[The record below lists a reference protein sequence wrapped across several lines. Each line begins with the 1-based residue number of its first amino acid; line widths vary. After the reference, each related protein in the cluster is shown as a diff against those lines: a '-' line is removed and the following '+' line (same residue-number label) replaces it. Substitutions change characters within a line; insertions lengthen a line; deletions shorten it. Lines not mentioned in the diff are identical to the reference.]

1 MRDELLHY
9 YERELTFIRRSVT
22 DFAER
27 YPEVAGR
34 LMIEEN
40 RCEDPHV
47 ERLIEAFSMLAAR
60 VQMRLS
66 DDFSD
71 VSEAL
76 LSVLYPHYLC
86 PIPSMTIVQLGANA
100 AQVPPQGL
108 EIERHAALHSKLVK
122 GVRCRFRTAYP
133 TKLWPLEVE
142 SVETTTTTHL
152 AGVVPGSARS
162 AVKIRLRS
170 VGNATFADM
179 ELDQLR
185 FFLDA
190 ESGVLHRI
198 HQLLLRDP
206 QGIVMQSGE
215 GGPAALLPASS
226 IRPVGLERDEGM
238 LEYPDESFVG
248 YRLLQEY
255 FAFPDKF
262 MFVEFKGLDQHSVRF
277 SGNTLDLYVL
287 LSETVGEIDVRMDAS
302 NLKLGC
308 VPAINLFPHQA
319 DPIRMTHKSIDY
331 AVVPDAR
338 ALDTFEV
345 YSVTDVSSTT
355 ADSAETVS
363 YDPIYRMR
371 HGRHEEEASAFWSLT
386 RRQSLRKGDDG
397 TDVSISLVDE
407 KLNPLVPPSQVLHVQ
422 VLASNR
428 DLPARLTF
436 GDPNGDFEVAGYPA
450 IKSIV
455 CLRSPT
461 RSLPPPAG
469 ASARW
474 RLISHL
480 ALNHLSL
487 TQQPGEDPDRALH
500 ALQEILK
507 LYDFTDS
514 PVTRQRIAGLVKMSS
529 RRTVRR
535 VGSGRD
541 SGFARGTEVAL
552 TFDPS
557 QYTGAGYFV
566 FATVLE
572 AFLGLYCSINS
583 FTQTVVRVT
592 RRDGVFK
599 RWPPRAGE
607 KRLL

>member
-9 YERELTFIRRSVT
+9 YERELTFIRRSVS

-60 VQMRLS
+60 VQLRLS

-100 AQVPPQGL
+100 AQIPAHGL
-108 EIERHAALHSKLVK
+108 EVERHAALHSKLVK

-133 TKLWPLEVE
+133 TKLWPIEVE
-142 SVETTTTTHL
+142 SVEITTTTSL
-152 AGVVPGSARS
+152 ASVVPGTARS
-162 AVKIRLRS
+162 ALKIRLRTMGS
-170 VGNATFADM
+170 ASFADIK
-179 ELDQLR
+179 LDQLR

-190 ESGVLHRI
+190 ESGVLHRL
-198 HQLLLRDP
+198 HELLLRDP
-206 QGIVMQSGE
+206 QGIALQSTE
-215 GGPAALLPASS
+215 GGPTAVLPASS
-226 IRPVGLERDEGM
+226 IRPVGFGRDEGM
-238 LEYPDESFVG
+238 LEYPEESFVG

-255 FAFPDKF
+255 FAFPGKF
-262 MFVEFKGLDQHSVRF
+262 MFVEFADLDQHHVKL

-287 LSETVGEIDVRMDAS
+287 LSETVGEIDVRLEAN

-331 AVVPDAR
+331 PVVPDAR
-338 ALDTFEV
+338 SLDTFEV
-345 YSVTDVSSTT
+345 YSITDVSSTT
-355 ADSAETVS
+355 ADSSETVN

-371 HGRHEEEASAFWSLT
+371 HGRRDEETTAFWSLT
-386 RRQSLRKGDDG
+386 RRQSMRKGDEG
-397 TDVSISLVDE
+397 SDVSISLVDE
-407 KLNPLVPPSQVLHVQ
+407 KLNPLVPPSQVLHTQ

-436 GDPNGDFEVAGYPA
+436 GDPGGDFEVAGYPA

-487 TQQPGEDPDRALH
+487 TQQPGEDPDRALG
-500 ALQEILK
+500 ALREILK

-514 PVTRQRIAGLVKMSS
+514 PVTRQRIAGLVRMNS

-541 SGFARGTEVAL
+541 SGFARGTEVDL

-557 QYTGAGYFV
+557 QYTGTGYFL
-566 FATVLE
+566 FASVLE
-572 AFLGLYCSINS
+572 AFLGLYCSVNS
-583 FTQTVVRVT
+583 FTQTVARVVR
-592 RRDGVFK
+592 REGVFK